1 VADRKLTVEIVTAE
15 RRVLSTEA
23 DMVIAP
29 ATDGVVGILPRHTPL
44 LTGLSPGIMVL
55 KRDGEEEELVV
66 SGGFLEVSQDHVLVL
81 ADTAERAEEVD
92 EELAA
97 EARERAEA
105 ALRDVRLQPGGLQA
119 EAARTALRHSLAR
132 LNVAGRRRR
141 RAQP

>member
-1 VADRKLTVEIVTAE
+1 VARLSVDIVTAE

-29 ATDGVVGILPRHTPL
+29 ATDGVIGILPKHAPI
-44 LTGLSPGIMVL
+44 LTGLNPGVMVL

-66 SGGFLEVSQDHVLVL
+66 SGGFLQVSRDRVLVL

-92 EELAA
+92 EERAA

-105 ALRDVRLQPGGLQA
+105 ALRDARLQPGGLQA
-119 EAARTALRHSLAR
+119 EAARAALRHSLAQ
-132 LNVAGRRRR
+132 LNVASRRRR
-141 RAQP
+141 RTHL